1 MRKSLEAQVEKHRDA
16 YNQALGGLQLLD
28 HLEGTAGRESVSEGQ
43 LEKML
48 DARIQSVEPLEVG
61 SGD

>member
-1 MRKSLEAQVEKHRDA
+1 MEKHRDA

-28 HLEGTAGRESVSEGQ
+28 HLEGLAGPGSVSEGQ

-48 DARIQSVEPLEVG
+48 DARIESIEPLEAV
-61 SGD
+61 SGE